1 MCDTNE
7 RAILLQIVET
17 ERHRLNLDQP
27 GLTELIE
34 PERIALKAESI
45 LDLEGTWLQPE
56 DNSGRGEAVRKAVGR
71 AVSSEIYDILRQA
84 KSPLLLTWLNNYL
97 TVGLSRISYKA
108 AKFEDAVQEG
118 LHLILEKLETVKY
131 PESFLFWA
139 LQIARNALKG
149 YYRKESNSVKIKER
163 LAVECDAEL
172 PDLEQL
178 YLKQELREILLYH
191 ISSLR
196 KTKNTRLHQQIL
208 VAFYFRGYSI
218 EQLAQ
223 ALGLPNQRV
232 SHLLDEAHKR
242 LRNDPQL
249 ISQLAGWKCE
259 PGNRK
264 PASNF
269 SP

>member
-1 MCDTNE
+1 
-7 RAILLQIVET
+7 V
-17 ERHRLNLDQP
+17 
-27 GLTELIE
+27 
-34 PERIALKAESI
+34 
-45 LDLEGTWLQPE
+45 
-56 DNSGRGEAVRKAVGR
+56 VGR
-71 AVSSEIYDILRQA
+71 AISAEIYDILRQA
-84 KSPLLLTWLNNYL
+84 KNPLLLTWLNNYL
-97 TVGLSRISYKA
+97 TVGLGRISYEA
-108 AKFEDAVQEG
+108 TRFEDAVQEG

-139 LQIARNALKG
+139 LQIVRNALRG
-149 YYRKESNSVKIKER
+149 HYRKESNSVKIKER
-163 LAVECDAEL
+163 LAVECATEL

-178 YLKQELREILLYH
+178 YLIRELREILLHH
-191 ISSLR
+191 INSLR

-223 ALGLPNQRV
+223 GLGLPNQRV

-249 ISQLAGWKCE
+249 ISKLAGWKCE

-264 PASNF
+264 LPSTF